1 MRGIKGFFKKIGGG
15 IKDAGKQIG
24 KTVVHQL
31 QPDVLQ
37 SHLSKI
43 PIIGGGLAEA
53 NKAGFKIGQAIANK
67 DLIGGA
73 KGLYEAG
80 KAGAG
85 TLAAAESGGLLGKK
99 K

>member
-1 MRGIKGFFKKIGGG
+1 MGFGNFIKKIGGG
-15 IKDAGKQIG
+15 IKDAGKKIG
-24 KTVVHQL
+24 KSVAHEFTPEVI
-31 QPDVLQ
+31 Q

-53 NKAGFKIGQAIANK
+53 NKAGVKIGQAIANK

-80 KAGAG
+80 KAGANVFKS
-85 TLAAAESGGLLGKK
+85 AESGGLLGKK
-99 K
+99 

>member
-1 MRGIKGFFKKIGGG
+1 MGIKGFFKKIGGG

-31 QPDVLQ
+31 EPEVLQ
-37 SHLSKI
+37 SHLKKI

-73 KGLYEAG
+73 KGLFEAG
-80 KAGAG
+80 KAGG
-85 TLAAAESGGLLGKK
+85 NVFKSAESGGLLGKK
-99 K
+99 